1 MAVHDLTT
9 VLEPVFAVLEGAD
22 PSDPSLAAHL
32 NDLLAVDDIVC
43 AAVRDVAEAGVEDGR
58 LCDREA
64 GGVRFSRPVKP
75 SDASAGYSVD
85 AVVMEDVVG
94 PKHTHTNGEINL
106 CFAQSG
112 EPKFDGNPAG
122 WVVFPPG
129 STHRPRVEGGR
140 MLILYFLPG
149 GAVQFHRA

>member
-1 MAVHDLTT
+1 MAAQALTAA
-9 VLEPVFAVLEGAD
+9 LDPVFAALTDAD
-22 PSDPSLAAHL
+22 PADATLAATL
-32 NDLLAVDDIVC
+32 NAALPLDGEAC
-43 AAVRDVAEAGVEDGR
+43 NAVRAAAEAGVEAGW
-58 LCDREA
+58 LCNREA
-64 GGVRFSRPVKP
+64 GGIQFSRPVKP
-75 SDASAGYSVD
+75 GEASAGFSVD
-85 AVVMEDVVG
+85 AVVMENVVG

-112 EPKFDGNPAG
+112 DPKFDGNPAG

-149 GAVQFHRA
+149 GAVEFHR

>member
-1 MAVHDLTT
+1 MAVQNLITA
-9 VLEPVFAVLEGAD
+9 LEPVFAAIDGAD
-22 PSDPSLAAHL
+22 PSDSALAGRL
-32 NDLLAVDDIVC
+32 NETLSIDGDVC
-43 AAVRDVAEAGVEDGR
+43 AAVRAAAEAGITDGW

-64 GGVRFSRPVKP
+64 GGIRFSRPVKP
-75 SDASAGYSVD
+75 GDASAGYSVD

-112 EPKFDGNPAG
+112 EPRFDGSSAG

-129 STHRPRVEGGR
+129 STHRPRVDGGR

-149 GAVQFHRA
+149 GAVQFHRE